1 MGAAQARAG
10 QNTTPTAPVTTSIV
24 LTIARLVALALVDVL
39 ALWLAINIG
48 RDGNIFLALTLVVI
62 ALGVT
67 VINLRPELWP
77 LSWMSPG
84 LAAIVLLAIYPIFY
98 TVYVAFT
105 NYGTGHR
112 FTKIEAINQMGNTT
126 F

>member
-1 MGAAQARAG
+1 
-10 QNTTPTAPVTTSIV
+10 
-24 LTIARLVALALVDVL
+24 
-39 ALWLAINIG
+39 LWLGINVG
-48 RDGNIFLALTLVVI
+48 RDGNYFLAFTLIVI

-67 VINLRPELWP
+67 AINLHPELWP
-77 LSWMSPG
+77 LRWMTPG

-112 FTKIEAINQMGNTT
+112 FTKTEAINQMGRIT
-126 F
+126 FLPETGTNYSWSAYQNEAVEYALWLTDQQG